1 MSYRV
6 TDNSVADS
14 DLQIREGHPD
24 PDIREVGGRSHVRRD
39 SP

>member
-24 PDIREVGGRSHVRRD
+24 PDIREVGRSHVSRD